1 MSLPYRADIPASIDQ
16 CVHDLIS
23 ARADAQPDTP
33 AVCSDD
39 EILTYGQLDTLSSRL
54 ATQLVQLGIK
64 SEVIVPICFE
74 SSIWAIVAILAVLK
88 AGGAFTPLHPEHSRS
103 YHEGVLKQVRSKV
116 VLVSSQHSTDWQ
128 DASQNIIVVD
138 AESLRRLPSG
148 NKTICT
154 PADHK
159 NAAYVLFTVGDSGAS
174 DGVVVEHKAL
184 STSCFHYENVFKMT
198 PQARVLHFA
207 PYSTGISIVET
218 FTSLICGAC
227 IFLASIDQFDGLIE
241 VIEHFRINWCH
252 LTSTIAQAL
261 DPHNVPSLRT
271 LILSQGSMAHQECK
285 KWGNFV
291 ELITT
296 YGPVECSSLCYFIA
310 GSENLT
316 SGIIGKPF
324 ASVGWVVE
332 QDNPDRLAP
341 QGVVGELL
349 VEGPILARGYL
360 HDPDKTKKAF
370 VNDPLWL
377 VDGFKGHPGRRGRLY
392 RTGDLVRYDSNNNL
406 IYVGRKASQTTF
418 SSQTLELCAIEN
430 GLRKHRYIDE
440 CVAVSQKHTGGS
452 AGVVCFATILKDFTD
467 VCSKFSR
474 NSDSQEK
481 DIWEERFDT
490 DTYVP
495 TEDIESLVIGR
506 DFVGWNSMY
515 DGEEIDKTE
524 MNEWLDDT
532 IESIHDNGSLG
543 HVIEIGSGT
552 GMILFNLGETLQS
565 YVGIDPSKR
574 AVEFLTKAVG
584 TIPSLAARV
593 RIHKATAAD
602 ISKLDPPVIADF
614 AILNSVVQYFPSQ
627 EYLYNVLQDLL
638 NIQGIKKL
646 FIGDI
651 RSHALHREFI
661 AAKALRMAGN
671 DASKAQITCMMADIE
686 LSGQELLVDPGF
698 FTALPNR
705 LSHLVEHVEILPK
718 KMKATNELSAYRY
731 AAIIHV
737 KGKDFKAEEFREIC
751 DDKWLDFVETNMDHA
766 SLVRQVK
773 ELKTGALAIGN
784 IPNSKVIFSR
794 YLCDSLDN
802 VADDE
807 DCEKGW
813 LLSVEQ
819 KAQLSPSLSATDLV
833 EIAGKTGCQVEIS
846 WSRQYSQ
853 RGSLDA
859 IFHRYEA
866 KNKTG
871 RVKFRFP
878 TDHKD
883 RPLQSMSN
891 KPSWRRC
898 ARDVEKRLYE
908 RLQLQLSSHQMPQS
922 IKILDSIPRK
932 ENGKID
938 RELLEQMTQ
947 GSAIKQDSNTSRISE
962 IERVLQRLWAGLFN
976 TSPESISLED
986 NFFHLGGNL
995 ATAMRLVEAAEKED
1009 ILLTVDDICQ
1019 FPKLVSLA
1027 SLCIANRDCVS
1038 KLNGSSRIE
1047 CLAF

>member
-481 DIWEERFDT
+481 DIWEE
-490 DTYVP
+490 
-495 TEDIESLVIGR
+495 
-506 DFVGWNSMY
+506 
-515 DGEEIDKTE
+515 
-524 MNEWLDDT
+524 
-532 IESIHDNGSLG
+532 H
-543 HVIEIGSGT
+543 
-552 GMILFNLGETLQS
+552 
-565 YVGIDPSKR
+565 
-574 AVEFLTKAVG
+574 
-584 TIPSLAARV
+584 
-593 RIHKATAAD
+593 
-602 ISKLDPPVIADF
+602 
-614 AILNSVVQYFPSQ
+614 
-627 EYLYNVLQDLL
+627 
-638 NIQGIKKL
+638 
-646 FIGDI
+646 
-651 RSHALHREFI
+651 
-661 AAKALRMAGN
+661 
-671 DASKAQITCMMADIE
+671 
-686 LSGQELLVDPGF
+686 
-698 FTALPNR
+698 
-705 LSHLVEHVEILPK
+705 
-718 KMKATNELSAYRY
+718 
-731 AAIIHV
+731 
-737 KGKDFKAEEFREIC
+737 
-751 DDKWLDFVETNMDHA
+751 
-766 SLVRQVK
+766 
-773 ELKTGALAIGN
+773 
-784 IPNSKVIFSR
+784 
-794 YLCDSLDN
+794 
-802 VADDE
+802 
-807 DCEKGW
+807 
-813 LLSVEQ
+813 
-819 KAQLSPSLSATDLV
+819 
-833 EIAGKTGCQVEIS
+833 
-846 WSRQYSQ
+846 
-853 RGSLDA
+853 
-859 IFHRYEA
+859 
-866 KNKTG
+866 
-871 RVKFRFP
+871 
-878 TDHKD
+878 
-883 RPLQSMSN
+883 
-891 KPSWRRC
+891 
-898 ARDVEKRLYE
+898 VEKRLYE